1 MYIKWKQNKINQRK
15 NSKTKKKLDS
25 LTFSS
30 RNDLKKM
37 QRILNEGEKFSQ
49 IPLLFI
55 KFQDNNDDNND
66 NNDNHHHYF
75 KDGEHLS
82 FLCVWVFVISNL
94 IDCFSVRSYRFLFR
108 TQRVEVLRLKIS
120 QGFDIL
126 VLFSLIS
133 IWGEHLK

>member
-94 IDCFSVRSYRFLFR
+94 IDCFSVCSYRFLFR